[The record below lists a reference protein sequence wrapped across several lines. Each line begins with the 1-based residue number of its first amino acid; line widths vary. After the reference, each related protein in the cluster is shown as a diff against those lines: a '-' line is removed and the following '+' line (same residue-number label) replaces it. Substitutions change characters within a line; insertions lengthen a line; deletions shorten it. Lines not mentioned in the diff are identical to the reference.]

1 VLDAVGDEVIQSTMN
16 HLKPYSKYV
25 TIVMPILPAT
35 DDYGLFGG
43 LAKSALD
50 FNYNYAK
57 VSTCTTRYSA

>member
-1 VLDAVGDEVIQSTMN
+1 MLDAVGDETIQSAMK

-35 DDYGLFGG
+35 DNYGVLGG

-57 VSTCTTRYSA
+57 VT